1 MYFSNWL
8 VTENSIE
15 WNGDDNNT
23 LVIPSNK
30 LTELRKTRLDA
41 PPLYEAV
48 LAATDQDWLSQ
59 NDLYDLNYAFVF
71 AIAKFNLEF
80 DYQIFDDTLAEQF
93 DLLDEEDRDDFKL

>member
-15 WNGDDNNT
+15 WTGDDSNT
-23 LVIPSNK
+23 LVIPSNQ
-30 LTELRKTRLDA
+30 LTEIRKMRLNA

-48 LAATDQDWLSQ
+48 LAATDKDWLSQ

-80 DYQIFDDTLAEQF
+80 DYQIFDDTLAAQF
-93 DLLDEEDRDDFKL
+93 DLFDEEDRDDFKL

>member
-15 WNGDDNNT
+15 WNGDDSNT

-30 LTELRKTRLDA
+30 LTELRKTKLDA
-41 PPLYEAV
+41 PPLYEAI
-48 LAATDQDWLSQ
+48 LAAIDNDWLSQ